1 MHEGDSDHRD
11 QPRDEESPAPKHKKK
26 QTSKKTRRHYGEG
39 TVFLRKDG
47 RWQANISLGRDEATG
62 KRKRLTRYG
71 KTKDEAYAELHKALE
86 EQRKGILIQPNQ
98 QTVGNFLNDWLEH
111 VHRTTL
117 KLSSYLLYRRCLDN
131 HIIPALG
138 YIKLQKLH
146 QSHVQAFYTKK
157 LDEGLAP
164 SNIQLFHAI
173 LHEALDHAVEWEY
186 VVRNVCDLVH
196 PPRLVRK
203 RKPRFLTKEQALHLL
218 KALRGQQLEALVSL
232 ALATGMRRGELL
244 ALRWSD
250 MNLEDGSIQVQ
261 RTVDR
266 LPGYGLYESEPKSDS
281 SRRRIVLPGRIVEV
295 LKQHR
300 AEQLDAQQR
309 AGDKWRDL
317 DIVFSSRVGG
327 FIEPAQINRRFNA
340 AVKAAGLPPM
350 RFHDLRH
357 SAATL
362 LLAMGIHPKVV
373 QELLGHSQI
382 SITMNLYSHVLP
394 SMQRGAMQDMDRFLR
409 GNE

>member
-1 MHEGDSDHRD
+1 MRESDSDRKD
-11 QPRDEESPAPKHKKK
+11 QQQSKETSVPKSKKK
-26 QTSKKTRRHYGEG
+26 RVAKRTRRHRGEG
-39 TVFLRKDG
+39 TVSLRKDG
-47 RWQANISLGRDEATG
+47 RWQANISLGRDEITG
-62 KRKRLTRYG
+62 KRQRLTRYG

-86 EQRKGILIQPNQ
+86 AQRKGTFIQGSQ
-98 QTVGNFLNDWLEH
+98 QTVGSFLNDWLEH
-111 VHRTTL
+111 VHRPTL
-117 KLSSYLLYRRCLDN
+117 KLSSYLKYRHNLDK

-138 YIKLQKLH
+138 HNKLQKLH
-146 QSHVQAFYTKK
+146 QSQVQAFYTKK
-157 LDEGLAP
+157 LDEGFA
-164 SNIQLFHAI
+164 SSKIRLFHAI

-203 RKPRFLTKEQALHLL
+203 RKPQFLTKEQALHLL
-218 KALRGQQLEALVSL
+218 KALGGQQLEALVSL

-250 MNLEDGSIQVQ
+250 MNLENGSIQVQ

-266 LPGYGLYESEPKSDS
+266 LPEYGMYESEPKSDS
-281 SRRRIVLPGRIVEV
+281 GRRHIVLPGHIVEV
-295 LKQHR
+295 LKQHQAR
-300 AEQLDAQQR
+300 QLEVQQQ
-309 AGDKWRDL
+309 AGDKWQDL
-317 DIVFSSRVGG
+317 DLVFSTRLGR
-327 FIEPAQINRRFNA
+327 FLEPSYINTRFNA

-382 SITMNLYSHVLP
+382 STTMNLYSHVLP
-394 SMQRGAMQDMDRFLR
+394 SMQRDAMNDMDNFLK